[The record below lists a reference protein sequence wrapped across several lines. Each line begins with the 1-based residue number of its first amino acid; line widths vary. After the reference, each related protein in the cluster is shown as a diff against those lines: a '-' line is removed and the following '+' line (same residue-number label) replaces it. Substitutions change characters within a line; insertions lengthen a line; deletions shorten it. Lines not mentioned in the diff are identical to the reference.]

1 MAVSKQQTLE
11 LLKSKIDQHGDLPIF
26 SASVNRICTA
36 STDPDVDI
44 MYLSQEVL
52 KDASLSIKLLR
63 LVNTPYYSRGANIG
77 VVSKAILLLGFETVK
92 NLCLTL
98 KMIESFQSEHP
109 GIDMDR
115 ILVKSFISSTFVR
128 DIALKIGVNN
138 AEESYTCALLHEL
151 GEISVATY
159 LPDKYI
165 EIAQLNKDDS
175 GSNADHEQKVLGSS
189 LLGIGKELAQS
200 WDFPS
205 MVISTMDSQPVK
217 IQGQITKTVDLN
229 KVLSSVSS
237 RLVGSLYT
245 ETPVKGASMRELMHD
260 LSTATGLN
268 VDVLNASFKESFQ
281 LSCDLAK
288 TYGLSAKNLNPVV
301 ADTGDDGRDK
311 LANQLSFIVTNE
323 LPKQAPTKTSPA
335 KDETSKNNDKTAS
348 NESEL
353 AVNHE
358 LQLQF
363 IQEITSLIT
372 ESAKLNTVLIKALEG
387 VHVAAGFPRVV
398 LSLLG
403 MDRKNYSGRIAI
415 GTDKDLMKDYFNLPV
430 DPNNDIFSRVIVEG
444 TDVLVED
451 SHDDRWQKFL
461 PKKYHNKISA
471 NGFVVAPLKSGK
483 KPIGFVYADLGPSNQ
498 RISASQH
505 KAFIQFI
512 AQVRLAF
519 QTCR

>member
-11 LLKSKIDQHGDLPIF
+11 LLKSKIEQHGDLPIF
-26 SASVNRICTA
+26 SASVNSICTA
-36 STDPDVDI
+36 SSDPDVDI

-63 LVNTPYYSRGANIG
+63 LVNTPYYNRGSNIG
-77 VVSKAILLLGFETVK
+77 VVSKAILLLGFDTVK
-92 NLCLTL
+92 NISLTM
-98 KMIESFQSEHP
+98 KMIDSFQSEHP
-109 GIDMDR
+109 GIDMDKL
-115 ILVKSFISSTFVR
+115 LVKSFISSTFVR

-165 EIAQLNKDDS
+165 EITQLNKEDTN
-175 GSNADHEQKVLGSS
+175 SNIEHQQQVLGSS

-205 MVISTMDSQPVK
+205 MVVSTMDSQPVK
-217 IQGQITKTVDLN
+217 IHSQITKTLDLN

-237 RLVGSLYT
+237 KLVGSLYT
-245 ETPVKGASMRELMHD
+245 DTPSKDSNMRELMLD

-268 VDVLNASFKESFQ
+268 IDVLNASFKESFKM
-281 LSCDLAK
+281 SCELAK
-288 TYGLSAKNLNPVV
+288 AYGLSAKNLNPVV

-323 LPKQAPTKTSPA
+323 LPNKAA
-335 KDETSKNNDKTAS
+335 KDKPLTNNVTIEDKADTAS
-348 NESEL
+348 DET
-353 AVNHE
+353 AVNHQ

-372 ESAKLNTVLIKALEG
+372 DSAKLNTVLIKALEG
-387 VHVAAGFPRVV
+387 VHVAVGFTRVV
-398 LSLLG
+398 LCLLG
-403 MDRKNYSGRIAI
+403 MDRKSYSARIAI
-415 GTDKDLMKDYFNLPV
+415 GTDKDLMKEYFSFPI

-451 SHDDRWQKFL
+451 CHAEQWQKFL
-461 PKKYHNKISA
+461 PKKYHTKISA
-471 NGFVVAPLKSGK
+471 NGFVVAPLKSAK
-483 KPIGFVYADLGPSNQ
+483 KPIGFVYADLGPSKQ
-498 RISASQH
+498 QISAEQH
-505 KAFIQFI
+505 RAFIQFI
-512 AQVRLAF
+512 AQIRLAF

>member
-11 LLKSKIDQHGDLPIF
+11 LLKSKIEQHGDLPIF
-26 SASVNRICTA
+26 SASVNSICTA
-36 STDPDVDI
+36 SSDPDVDI

-98 KMIESFQSEHP
+98 KMIDSFQNEHP

-115 ILVKSFISSTFVR
+115 LLVKSFISSTFVR

-165 EIAQLNKDDS
+165 EIDQLNKEAK

-205 MVISTMDSQPVK
+205 MVVSTMDTQPVK
-217 IQGQITKTVDLN
+217 IQGQISKTVDLN
-229 KVLSSVSS
+229 KVLSSYSS

-245 ETPVKGASMRELMHD
+245 NSAAKGASMRELMLD

-268 VDVLNASFKESFQ
+268 IDVLNASFKESFQ
-281 LSCDLAK
+281 MSCDLAK

-301 ADTGDDGRDK
+301 ADTGDDARDK

-323 LPKQAPTKTSPA
+323 LPKQSSNKNTSSTNHD
-335 KDETSKNNDKTAS
+335 KVENNTDSTS
-348 NESEL
+348 NESP
-353 AVNHE
+353 VNHE

-363 IQEITSLIT
+363 IQEITALIT
-372 ESAKLNTVLIKALEG
+372 DSAKLNTVLIKALDG

-398 LSLLG
+398 LCLLG
-403 MDRKNYSGRIAI
+403 MDRKSYSGRIAI
-415 GTDKDLMKDYFNLPV
+415 GTDKDLMKDFFTLPV

-451 SHDDRWQKFL
+451 SHDERWQKFL
-461 PKKYHNKISA
+461 PKKYHNNISA

-483 KPIGFVYADLGPSNQ
+483 KPIGFVYADLGPSKH
-498 RISASQH
+498 RISSNQH

>member
-1 MAVSKQQTLE
+1 MAVNKQQTLE
-11 LLKSKIDQHGDLPIF
+11 LLKSKIEQHGDLPIF
-26 SASVNRICTA
+26 SASVNSICTA
-36 STDPDVDI
+36 SSDPDVDI

-98 KMIESFQSEHP
+98 KMIESFQNEHP

-115 ILVKSFISSTFVR
+115 LLVKSFISSTFVR

-165 EIAQLNKDDS
+165 EINQLNKEAK
-175 GSNADHEQKVLGSS
+175 GSSADHEQKVLGSS

-205 MVISTMDSQPVK
+205 MVVSTMDSQPVK
-217 IQGQITKTVDLN
+217 IQGQITKSVDLN
-229 KVLSSVSS
+229 KVLSSYSS
-237 RLVGSLYT
+237 KLVGSLYT
-245 ETPVKGASMRELMHD
+245 NTPAKGSSMRELMLD

-268 VDVLNASFKESFQ
+268 IDVLNASFKESFKM
-281 LSCDLAK
+281 SCDLAK

-323 LPKQAPTKTSPA
+323 LPKQASKNTSPTKDEKIIDDTDSTSN
-335 KDETSKNNDKTAS
+335 K
-348 NESEL
+348 L
-353 AVNHE
+353 VVNHE

-363 IQEITSLIT
+363 IQEITALIT
-372 ESAKLNTVLIKALEG
+372 DSAKLNTVLVKALEG

-398 LSLLG
+398 LCLLG
-403 MDRKNYSGRIAI
+403 MDKKTYSGRIVI
-415 GTDKDLMKDYFNLPV
+415 GTDKDLLKDYFNLPV

-444 TDVLVED
+444 ADVFVED
-451 SHDDRWQKFL
+451 SHDDRWQKLL

-483 KPIGFVYADLGPSNQ
+483 KPIGFVYADLGPSKQ
-498 RISASQH
+498 KISANQH